1 MDTYKIKELELI
13 RTKLQ
18 FQKYNLISKRQ
29 FTDARLCHLKLKK
42 LEDLIHHER
51 DFLWKYVLDEI
62 VSNDTIDSLI
72 DIFKYFDQLNY
83 KSRLF
88 EKISNQ
94 IEIINQEL
102 DQYITNDKLDDVQL
116 KLFEIN
122 QLKTIIVKKEL
133 L

>member
-1 MDTYKIKELELI
+1 M
-13 RTKLQ
+13 
-18 FQKYNLISKRQ
+18 
-29 FTDARLCHLKLKK
+29 
-42 LEDLIHHER
+42 IHHER